1 MCKDFGRI
9 MFYKDLP
16 VLTVSYILSNKSVQG
31 PIKLAFDRI
40 KCEPQRQI
48 QDSYVIPSLMM
59 PAGVESMKV
68 ILTC

>member
-16 VLTVSYILSNKSVQG
+16 HACSVVYSNKSVQG

-48 QDSYVIPSLMM
+48 QDSYVITSLMM

>member
-9 MFYKDLP
+9 MFYKDLT
-16 VLTVSYILSNKSVQG
+16 VLAVSYILSNKSVQG

-48 QDSYVIPSLMM
+48 QYSYVITSLMM
-59 PAGVESMKV
+59 LASVESKV